1 MINYNK
7 IYYNTEYRK
16 KIKALSKLNIYIK
29 DRITKKDVIH
39 EKRIEKKIYK
49 KVLIFYKK
57 WSNSYKLISNMYNKS
72 IYKKKYDLKIV
83 LKFVKLQQFLKKNYI
98 YVIFYNQLVLE
109 YYINGIFYLFLI
121 INWLWVNEWNKW
133 ASFTD
138 ILEHNF
144 FSLNILLNY
153 INNNF
158 TDYFFL

>member
-1 MINYNK
+1 
-7 IYYNTEYRK
+7 
-16 KIKALSKLNIYIK
+16 
-29 DRITKKDVIH
+29 
-39 EKRIEKKIYK
+39 
-49 KVLIFYKK
+49 
-57 WSNSYKLISNMYNKS
+57 MYNKS